1 MSSPTHYKVKAKAIK
16 RILDSP
22 TIVIMS
28 VEGVHLEPTLES
40 VGGQC
45 AGDGAGEEGEERR
58 QHQSRHP
65 ATLSANIRQ
74 VIMGLQVQ
82 IIERLAPLRDLAL
95 KSASEYL
102 NSWDKQFLLHI

>member
-1 MSSPTHYKVKAKAIK
+1 MSSPTHYKVKAKAIT

-22 TIVIMS
+22 TIVIM
-28 VEGVHLEPTLES
+28 HLEPTLES

-74 VIMGLQVQ
+74 VILGLQVQ
-82 IIERLAPLRDLAL
+82 IIERLAPLRDLEL

-102 NSWDKQFLLHI
+102 NSWDKQFLLYI

>member
-65 ATLSANIRQ
+65 AHSLQIYGKLFWVYMYKSLKDLPLSEI
-74 VIMGLQVQ
+74 
-82 IIERLAPLRDLAL
+82 
-95 KSASEYL
+95 
-102 NSWDKQFLLHI
+102 